1 MPPQPRYLTNFDAR
15 RIPWRSTDILIIGG
29 GVAGLR
35 AAVEAGKKARVLLVM
50 KKTLHDSNTEWA
62 QGGVAAALDRGDSI
76 ASHVR
81 DTLDAGKGIANAR
94 VVRTVIKEGAQRVKE
109 LIAWGTQF
117 DRSSGE
123 IRFAREGG
131 HSRARILHAH
141 GDATGAEI
149 ARALIERVK
158 AQPNVEVLES
168 AFVLDLVVK
177 GGRCCGALVV
187 GGDGAKSGIAAGAT
201 ILATGGCGQ
210 LYRETTNPEV
220 ATGDGLAIA
229 HRAGAELEDMEFVQ
243 FHPTALYIAGAA
255 RALMSEAVRGEGALL
270 RDRLKRRFMPDYHPD
285 AELAPRDTVSR
296 AIVRQMRAT
305 SDTQVYLDLTHLP
318 ATKIRERFPGLAKLC
333 RSFGLDIA
341 RDPIPVRPAAHY
353 MVGGVKTDLRG
364 RTSLPGL
371 WAAGECGCA
380 EFHGAN
386 RLGSNSLLEGLVT
399 GVRAANDALRQ
410 TGGQA
415 GRRAGGPASRRNA
428 AISLTANDS
437 QSTGEGLPPVDVV
450 DLRASL
456 KALMWR
462 EVGVERDGDGLRR
475 ALQTIDFWKKY
486 VLPREFSTVA
496 GWELQNMLTVSGIVA
511 KCALARDES
520 RGTHYRTDFPETDD
534 KKWKRHQVV

>member
-1 MPPQPRYLTNFDAR
+1 MQQLHRYLTNFDGR
-15 RIPWRSTDILIIGG
+15 RIPWRSTEILIIGG

-62 QGGVAAALDRGDSI
+62 QGGVAAALDRGDTI

-81 DTLDAGKGIANAR
+81 DTLDAGKGIANAQ

-158 AQPNVEVLES
+158 ACPNVEVIENT
-168 AFVLDLVVK
+168 FVLDLLVK
-177 GGRCCGALVV
+177 GGRCQGALVA
-187 GGDGAKSGIAAGAT
+187 GPDGARSGIAAGAT

-210 LYRETTNPEV
+210 LYRESTNPEV

-255 RALMSEAVRGEGALL
+255 RALMSEAVRGEGAVL

-305 SDTQVYLDLTHLP
+305 NDTQVYLDLTHLP
-318 ATKIRERFPGLAKLC
+318 AVKIRERFPGLAKLC

-353 MVGGVKTDLRG
+353 MVGGVKTDLHG

-410 TGGQA
+410 LKPAPVLTSVGNRTQTPPEGQ
-415 GRRAGGPASRRNA
+415 
-428 AISLTANDS
+428 
-437 QSTGEGLPPVDVV
+437 PPVDVV

-462 EVGVERDGDGLRR
+462 EVGVERDADGLKR
-475 ALQTIDFWKKY
+475 AIQAIDFWKRY
-486 VLPREFSTVA
+486 VLPREFNAVA
-496 GWELQNMLTVSGIVA
+496 GWELQNMLTVSGIIA

-534 KKWKRHQVV
+534 KRWKRHQVV

>member
-1 MPPQPRYLTNFDAR
+1 MALQPRYLTNFDSR
-15 RIPWRSTDILIIGG
+15 RIPWRSTDVLIIGG

-50 KKTLHDSNTEWA
+50 KKSLHDSNTEWA
-62 QGGVAAALDRGDSI
+62 QGGVAAALDRGDTI

-81 DTLDAGKGIANAR
+81 DTLEAGKGIANAR
-94 VVRTVIKEGAQRVKE
+94 VVRTVIKEGAVRVRE

-149 ARALIERVK
+149 ARALIERVR
-158 AQPNVEVLES
+158 AQPNVEVIEN

-177 GGRCCGALVV
+177 AGRCCGALVV
-187 GGDGAKSGIAAGAT
+187 GPDGARSGIAAGAT

-210 LYRETTNPEV
+210 LFRETTNPEV

-305 SDTQVYLDLTHLP
+305 NDTQVYLDLTHLP
-318 ATKIRERFPGLAKLC
+318 AVKIRERFPGLAKLC

-353 MVGGVKTDLRG
+353 MVGGIRTDLLG
-364 RTSLPGL
+364 RTSLHGL

-410 TGGQA
+410 IGGQA
-415 GRRAGGPASRRNA
+415 GGRASQGA
-428 AISLTANDS
+428 AALSSISNHTQTAGD
-437 QSTGEGLPPVDVV
+437 GLPPVDVV

-475 ALQTIDFWKKY
+475 AIQAIDFWKKY
-486 VLPREFSTVA
+486 VLVREFSSVA
-496 GWELQNMLTVSGIVA
+496 GWELQNMLTVSGIIA

-520 RGTHYRTDFPETDD
+520 RGTHFRTDFPETDD

>member
-1 MPPQPRYLTNFDAR
+1 MSHRYIANFDGR
-15 RIPWRSTDILIIGG
+15 RIPWRSTDVLIIGG

-35 AAVEAGKKARVLLVM
+35 AAVEAARKASVLLVM
-50 KKTLHDSNTEWA
+50 KRTLHDSNTQWA
-62 QGGVAAALDRGDSI
+62 QGGVAAALDRGDTIS
-76 ASHVR
+76 SHVR
-81 DTLDAGKGIANAR
+81 DTLEAGKGIANPK
-94 VVRTVIKEGAQRVKE
+94 VVRTVIREGAIRVKE

-131 HSRARILHAH
+131 HSRARILHAG

-149 ARALIERVK
+149 ARALIEKVK
-158 AQPNVEVLES
+158 SLPNIEVLENT
-168 AFVLDLVVK
+168 FVLDLLVK
-177 GGRCCGALVV
+177 SGRCCGALAA
-187 GGDGAKSGIAAGAT
+187 GPDGAKQGIAASAT

-210 LYRETTNPEV
+210 LFRETTNPDV

-229 HRAGAELEDMEFVQ
+229 HRAGALLEDMEFVQ

-255 RALMSEAVRGEGALL
+255 RALISEAVRGEGAVL

-296 AIVRQMRAT
+296 SIVRQMRAT
-305 SDTQVYLDLTHLP
+305 NDTQVYLDLSHLP
-318 ATKIRERFPGLAKLC
+318 STKIRARFPGLSALC

-341 RDPIPVRPAAHY
+341 KDAIPVRPAAHY
-353 MVGGVKTDLRG
+353 MVGGVKTDLLG

-371 WAAGECGCA
+371 WAAGECGCE

-410 TGGQA
+410 LGKPPVLSALLCHSQSA
-415 GRRAGGPASRRNA
+415 P
-428 AISLTANDS
+428 DS
-437 QSTGEGLPPVDVV
+437 QPPVDTV
-450 DLRASL
+450 DLRSSL

-462 EVGVERDGDGLRR
+462 EVGVERDGDGLKR
-475 ALQTIDFWKKY
+475 AIQTIDFWKRY
-486 VLPREFSTVA
+486 VLPREFNSVP
-496 GWELQNMLTVSGIVA
+496 GWELQNMLTVSGIIA
-511 KCALARDES
+511 RCALSREES

-534 KKWKRHQVV
+534 AHWKRHQVV

>member
-1 MPPQPRYLTNFDAR
+1 MTTTPRYLVNFDAR
-15 RIPWRSTDILIIGG
+15 RIPWRTTDVLIVGG

-35 AAVEAGKKARVLLVM
+35 AALEAGKKSRVLLVM
-50 KKTLHDSNTEWA
+50 KRTLQDSNTAWA
-62 QGGVAAALDRGDSI
+62 QGGVAAALDRGDSL
-76 ASHVR
+76 ASHVK
-81 DTLDAGKGIANAR
+81 DTMDAGKGIANAQ
-94 VVRTVIKEGAQRVKE
+94 VVRTVIREGAQRVKE

-117 DRSSGE
+117 DRSSGA

-149 ARALIERVK
+149 ARALIERVR
-158 AQPNVEVLES
+158 ACANVEVLENT
-168 AFVLDLVVK
+168 FVLDLLVK
-177 GGRCCGALVV
+177 GGRCWGAIAA
-187 GGDGAKSGIAAGAT
+187 GPDGSRSGLSAGAT

-210 LYRETTNPEV
+210 IYRETTNPEV
-220 ATGDGLAIA
+220 ATGDGLAMA
-229 HRAGAELEDMEFVQ
+229 HRAGAALEDMEFVQ

-255 RALMSEAVRGEGALL
+255 RALMSEAVRGEGAVL
-270 RDRLKRRFMPDYHPD
+270 RDRFRRRFMPDYHPD

-305 SDTQVYLDLTHLP
+305 DDTQVYLDLTHLP
-318 ATKIRERFPGLAKLC
+318 SAKVRDRFPGLAALC

-353 MVGGVKTDLRG
+353 MVGGVKTDLCG

-399 GVRAANDALRQ
+399 GVRAANDAVRQ
-410 TGGQA
+410 PKPPPPLASLHSAAQTPP
-415 GRRAGGPASRRNA
+415 PADA
-428 AISLTANDS
+428 
-437 QSTGEGLPPVDVV
+437 PVDVV
-450 DLRASL
+450 DLRAAL

-462 EVGVERDGDGLRR
+462 EAGVERDAEGLQR
-475 ALQTIDFWKKY
+475 AIRAIDFWKSY
-486 VLPREFSTVA
+486 VLPREFRSVA
-496 GWELQNMLTVSGIVA
+496 AWELQNMLTVAGIIA

-520 RGTHYRTDFPETDD
+520 RGTHFRTDFPETDD
-534 KKWKRHQVV
+534 RRWRRHQVV